1 MTDTKKRVLKR
12 ALIAALC
19 TLLALLLVVGGYVA
33 YVLIAYY
40 RIGDK
45 PTDIESVTDQVL
57 TVGTAHT
64 VLSWNIGFAAYS
76 RDFSFFMDGGTES
89 RA

>member
-45 PTDIESVTDQVL
+45 PTFFHKSVVIKYQTNRRNVERQHV
-57 TVGTAHT
+57 
-64 VLSWNIGFAAYS
+64 
-76 RDFSFFMDGGTES
+76 
-89 RA
+89 